1 MNEATHK
8 YCRTDERKQAIAE
21 AASALIVQKGIDAL
35 RTREVAAEVGINI
48 ATLHYH
54 VPSKDALIHLVIDG
68 LREAFCEQQL
78 ARGATSGSAL
88 ERLELQIA
96 GFKDTMVNRP
106 ELLQLIDEMNK
117 RGRVDP
123 QVDEKMREMKIRWHC
138 EFVDILTAGRTEGTF
153 RDNMDP
159 VAAAHM
165 ITGALVSFQ
174 YKPRRLLSLFDSV
187 AKEIIQSVTRA
198 SS

>member
-1 MNEATHK
+1 MNEVTHK

-138 EFVDILTAGRTEGTF
+138 EFVDILTAGRAEGIF

-187 AKEIIQSVTRA
+187 AKEIIQSVTRV